1 MNLRH
6 LYLKYFQAPLRI
18 LNFIEQSTRVQ
29 NYVMFSQV
37 QAHLKRNKN
46 QVSQVLRTLV
56 DEELVI
62 KERKGRYVILYT
74 TELGKDLLRTIRNEL
89 QGGER

>member
-1 MNLRH
+1 MSLGH
-6 LYLKYFQAPLRI
+6 LYLKHFQAPLRV
-18 LNFIEQSTRVQ
+18 LNFIEHSTRMQ

-46 QVSQVLRTLV
+46 QVFRVLGTLV

-62 KERKGRYVILYT
+62 KE
-74 TELGKDLLRTIRNEL
+74 
-89 QGGER
+89 